1 VEPPKDWQISQH
13 LLQAPA
19 PAQPH
24 SAEARTL
31 TFEIVVP
38 TTARGKLRLPVY
50 ALYHICDDAGGQC
63 RFLRLDIPVEV
74 TIER

>member
-1 VEPPKDWQISQH
+1 
-13 LLQAPA
+13 
-19 PAQPH
+19 
-24 SAEARTL
+24 L